1 MVGTNISAATACGG
15 RVFCSGAVMAGG
27 EAAINKI
34 H

>member
-15 RVFCSGAVMAGG
+15 RMFCSGVMAGG